1 MMWRSELQ
9 PRRADNEDITMREI
23 DAATAIRWVASGE
36 ASIVD
41 VREPAEFASEHI
53 LGAQSL
59 PLGQIGAMRIAP
71 QEGEKLVLVCASGRR
86 SGMAC
91 ERLAAEGFEVYSL
104 TGGLAGWKSAG
115 GAVETLARKVIPLE
129 RQVLLG
135 AGFLVLTGVIL
146 SFLMHPYWIAL
157 SAFVGAGLMFAGLTG
172 FCGMALLLARA
183 PWNQRGATVSASKS

>member
-1 MMWRSELQ
+1 
-9 PRRADNEDITMREI
+9 MREI
-23 DAATAIRWVASGE
+23 DAATAMSWLAKGGAR
-36 ASIVD
+36 IVD

-53 LGAQSL
+53 RGAQSL
-59 PLGQIGAMRIAP
+59 PLGQIGAVRIAP
-71 QEGEKLVLVCASGRR
+71 QAGEKLILVCASGRR

-91 ERLAAEGFEVYSL
+91 ERLAAEGMEVYSL
-104 TGGLAGWKSAG
+104 TSGLSGWKSAG
-115 GAVETLARKVIPLE
+115 GSVETSTRKVIPLE

-146 SFLMHPYWIAL
+146 SFLAHPNWIAL

-183 PWNQRGATVSASKS
+183 PWNQRGATPANQKS

>member
-1 MMWRSELQ
+1 
-9 PRRADNEDITMREI
+9 MREI
-23 DAATAIRWVASGE
+23 DAATAMNWFAKGE
-36 ASIVD
+36 ARIVD
-41 VREPAEFASEHI
+41 VREPAEIASEHI
-53 LGAQSL
+53 RGAQSL
-59 PLGQIGAMRIAP
+59 PLGQIGSVRIAP

-91 ERLAAEGFEVYSL
+91 ERLSSEGVEVYSL
-104 TGGLAGWKSAG
+104 AGGLNGWKSVG
-115 GAVETLARKVIPLE
+115 GSVEVSAHKVIPLE

-146 SFLMHPYWIAL
+146 SLLAHPYWIAL

-183 PWNQRGATVSASKS
+183 PWNQRGASPANQKS